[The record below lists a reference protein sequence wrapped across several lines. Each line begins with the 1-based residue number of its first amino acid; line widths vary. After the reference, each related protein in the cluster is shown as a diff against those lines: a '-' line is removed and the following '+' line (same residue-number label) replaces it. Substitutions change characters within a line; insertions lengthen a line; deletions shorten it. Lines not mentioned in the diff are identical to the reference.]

1 MRRAVTKRV
10 MLWPI
15 VWSLALGSGG
25 AFGQDLP
32 PPGAAARVATPA
44 ASQTFR
50 RVIGDAAMLAGGL
63 SVQLNKTFHREGEV
77 VLVTVDI
84 PRAGYLNVL
93 SVGSDDVPVVLF
105 PNRHHPDNRVSAGS
119 LTIPNAQM
127 KFDLQATPPY
137 GATLVAA
144 FLSREAL
151 DFYQNGDGERDGEGA
166 MQAPFARLSVAS
178 RNQLRQ
184 LAGKSFAVLPRAA
197 PLLGG
202 MAYGGVCAASGACD
216 AASAPAGIIAF
227 EDRLTPGIL
236 LESRDGVSLP
246 KGIKPR
252 PIYDKGVRLT
262 KISEGFMPRLYNDA
276 TNYCSIAYGHLV
288 KKAPC
293 DGKEP
298 PEFLRGLGESRGDS
312 LLLQDLRQAQLAVMG
327 LVTTALSDG
336 QYAALC
342 DFTYNVGVGNL
353 QKSTL
358 LKAVNAG
365 EHERVPFQLRRW
377 IKVNGQES
385 AALKTR
391 REREIQLYFESSSIP
406 RTPPSDDD
414 LRVLDIRIGESG
426 PD

>member
-1 MRRAVTKRV
+1 MIRRGITDWM

-15 VWSLALGSGG
+15 MWLLALGSGG
-25 AFGQDLP
+25 AFGQNVP
-32 PPGAAARVATPA
+32 PSQGAA

-50 RVIGDAAMLAGGL
+50 RVTEDAAMLAGGL

-77 VLVTVDI
+77 VLVTIDI

-93 SVGSDDVPVVLF
+93 SVGPDDVPTVLF
-105 PNRHHPDNRVSAGS
+105 PNRDHPDNRVSAGS

-127 KFDLQATPPY
+127 KFDLQAMPPY

-216 AASAPAGIIAF
+216 AASAPAGIASF

-236 LESRDGVSLP
+236 LEPRDGVSLP

-252 PIYDKGVRLT
+252 PIHEKGIRLT
-262 KISEGFMPRLYNDA
+262 KVSEGFMPRLYNDA
-276 TNYCSIAYGHLV
+276 ASYCSVAYGHLV

-293 DGKEP
+293 DGQEP
-298 PEFLRGLGESRGDS
+298 PEFRRGISESRGES
-312 LLLQDLRQAQLAVMG
+312 LLVQDLRRAQLAVMG
-327 LVTTALSDG
+327 MVTTALSDG

-358 LKAVNAG
+358 LKVVNAG
-365 EHERVPFQLRRW
+365 EHERVPFQFRRW
-377 IKVNGQES
+377 IKANGKES
-385 AALKTR
+385 AVLKTR
-391 REREIQLYFESSSIP
+391 REREIQLYFESSPIP
-406 RTPPSDDD
+406 KNPPADED
-414 LRVLDIRIGESG
+414 LSVIDIRIGE
-426 PD
+426 

>member
-1 MRRAVTKRV
+1 MIRRGITDRM

-15 VWSLALGSGG
+15 VWPLAMGIGG
-25 AFGQDLP
+25 AFGQDVP
-32 PPGAAARVATPA
+32 PSQGAVARVATSA
-44 ASQTFR
+44 ASHTFWR
-50 RVIGDAAMLAGGL
+50 IAEDAAMLAGGL
-63 SVQLNKTFHREGEV
+63 SVQLDKTFHREGEAMV
-77 VLVTVDI
+77 VRIDI

-93 SVGSDDVPVVLF
+93 SVGPDDVPTVLF

-127 KFDLQATPPY
+127 TFELKAMPPD
-137 GATLVAA
+137 GTTLVAA

-166 MQAPFARLSVAS
+166 MQDPFARLSIVS

-202 MAYGGVCAASGACD
+202 MAYGGVCSAASDACD
-216 AASAPAGIIAF
+216 AASMPGRSAGF

-236 LESRDGVSLP
+236 LESKDGVSLP

-252 PIYDKGVRLT
+252 PIHEKGIRLT
-262 KISEGFMPRLYNDA
+262 KVSEGFMPRLYNDA
-276 TNYCSIAYGHLV
+276 ASYCSIAYGHLV

-293 DGKEP
+293 DGQEP
-298 PEFLRGLGESRGDS
+298 PEFRRGISEPRGDS
-312 LLLQDLRQAQLAVMG
+312 LLVQDLRRAQLAVMG
-327 LVTTALSDG
+327 MVTTALSDG

-377 IKVNGQES
+377 IKVNGKES

-391 REREIQLYFESSSIP
+391 REREIQLYFESSPIP
-406 RTPPSDDD
+406 KIPPADED
-414 LRVLDIRIGESG
+414 LSVIDIRIGE
-426 PD
+426 

>member
-1 MRRAVTKRV
+1 MMRRAVTERV

-32 PPGAAARVATPA
+32 PSPGAAARVATPA
-44 ASQTFR
+44 ASQTLR

-77 VLVTVDI
+77 MVVSIDI

-93 SVGSDDVPVVLF
+93 SVGPDDVPTVLF

-127 KFDLQATPPY
+127 KFELKAMPPD

-144 FLSREAL
+144 FLSREPL
-151 DFYQNGDGERDGEGA
+151 DFYQNGDGERDGEGT
-166 MQAPFARLSVAS
+166 MQEPFARLSIAS

-216 AASAPAGIIAF
+216 AASAPAGISGS
-227 EDRLTPGIL
+227 EDRLTPGVL

-312 LLLQDLRQAQLAVMG
+312 LLLQDLRRAQLAVMG

-377 IKVNGQES
+377 IKVNGKES

-406 RTPPSDDD
+406 RTPPADDD
-414 LRVLDIRIGESG
+414 LSVLDIRIGE
-426 PD
+426 